1 MIYQTCFRSD
11 ESISLM
17 DAPIYSESLSVAER
31 SPAKSGKCPEQ
42 LLSEFQI
49 QSGHFA
55 AMQHFWKNPRED
67 HHDWIGFT
75 STENQDGSE
84 IGCYAASDIELLLE
98 KNNILSGSTFCS
110 NQGVATQ
117 TEKDYAGITSLM
129 LGMFA
134 DLNDKIPGIYF
145 DLNIGFTTETLLM
158 KKSLFNQFMD
168 WLTPFLHYSSKKLKS
183 HEFLLNHPGKG
194 LEVVFD
200 RLFMIWC
207 LKHHWTVY
215 DLKTNKS
222 YLDGR
227 YEIDAATHH
236 VSLGCVNYKRAADE
250 NLLEATHTG
259 RIAGGRFVEEL
270 ENKFCEKLAVKHA
283 ISVCNGTMADAIALS
298 AIAAKTGIKNVIT
311 PALTFIAQA
320 NAILHAGLTP
330 IFVDVGEDGLL
341 DDISEFAD
349 SDDCIVYPVHLMGK
363 VCRSVSQLA
372 NRYPILE
379 DACEA
384 LGSQVKGK
392 YAGTMGM
399 AGTFSMYVSHS
410 FTSGEG
416 GMIVTDDDE
425 IAMLCRSV
433 RAHGRLGD
441 EVGERFRFPRLGFNG
456 KMSNLQAAY
465 ATAHFD
471 DFEEI
476 IEKRKQVVQKLANQL
491 GDDFG
496 VASDGIVAH
505 GFPVLYPDKTSRDR
519 ALIMISNQGIECRPL
534 FSCIASEHFNAFG
547 DFPNAENI
555 SSRHLYVPCHHQLS
569 DREIGLICQAVCDSK
584 DLSYK

>member
-1 MIYQTCFRSD
+1 
-11 ESISLM
+11 
-17 DAPIYSESLSVAER
+17 
-31 SPAKSGKCPEQ
+31 
-42 LLSEFQI
+42 
-49 QSGHFA
+49 
-55 AMQHFWKNPRED
+55 MQHLWRNPPED
-67 HHDWIGFT
+67 QHDWIGFT
-75 STENQDGSE
+75 TDEKQDGSKNS
-84 IGCYAASDIELLLE
+84 CFSAAEIELLLE
-98 KNNILSGSTFCS
+98 RNNILSGSTFCS

-129 LGMFA
+129 LSIFA
-134 DLNDKIPGIYF
+134 EMNDKIPGIYF

-158 KKSLFNQFMD
+158 RKSVFNQFMD
-168 WLTPFLHYSSKKLKS
+168 WLTPFLHYSSEKLKS
-183 HEFLLNHPGKG
+183 HEFLLNHPEKG

-207 LKHHWTVY
+207 LKQHWTVY
-215 DLKTNKS
+215 DMKTNKS
-222 YLDGR
+222 YLDAM
-227 YEIDAATHH
+227 YETDAATHH
-236 VSLGCVNYKRAADE
+236 VSLGCVNYNRAADE
-250 NLLEATHTG
+250 NLLEATRTG

-270 ENKFCEKLAVKHA
+270 EKKFCKKLAVKHA

-298 AIAAKTGIKNVIT
+298 AITTKTGIKKVIT

-341 DDISEFAD
+341 DDIPESMD
-349 SDDCIVYPVHLMGK
+349 SKDCIVYPVHLMGK
-363 VCRSVSQLA
+363 VCPSVSQLA
-372 NRYPILE
+372 NRYPVLE

-384 LGSQVKGK
+384 LGSQVNGK
-392 YAGTMGM
+392 YAGTMGI

-425 IAMLCRSV
+425 MAMLCRSI

-476 IEKRKQVVQKLANQL
+476 IEMRKQVVQKLANQL

-519 ALIMISNQGIECRPL
+519 ALIMISKKGIECRPL
-534 FSCIASEHFNAFG
+534 FSCIASEHFNADG

-555 SSRHLYVPCHHQLS
+555 SSRYLYVPCHHQLS
-569 DREIGLICQAVCDSK
+569 EREIGLICQAVCDSK
-584 DLSYK
+584 ELIVK